1 MVTGSSERYPVC
13 KPYKVKRQ
21 QQSLLGQG
29 KMGLRSRL
37 RPSPRC
43 PLLGH

>member
-1 MVTGSSERYPVC
+1 MVTGSSERHLGCTPH
-13 KPYKVKRQ
+13 KVKRQ

-29 KMGLRSRL
+29 KVGLRSRL
-37 RPSPRC
+37 HPSPRR